1 MRSSATHAFAADQ
14 TTIARGASPGSDT
27 RPRAPALRRA
37 LGATVGGMTTLIA
50 AACLLAAAGNA
61 RADTLRSFWDAPSL
75 DALATHTMRVHER
88 RHGEAADPATVAD
101 DEARI
106 ARMKA
111 WLAKGV
117 VGAPPEPPAAWDAL
131 EAAAHRIAS
140 AGDARDASLQP
151 AVHGLQGALGLYPGA
166 GWLEPDDPQAA
177 ARLAALVRSIELPA
191 VGESWFADVREVTL
205 DDQPTEALSGRFG
218 IVHTVRAIAGPHGHA
233 AVEPAI
239 HGERFRLALT
249 QPLVRST
256 IHVDGR
262 IDETPTRAATQ
273 RAPWGDDADPC
284 AGFVPGYRLG
294 DADAGYWSALG
305 LDAYARSQEAGM
317 KPVGSVVA
325 IVTRDGLPLPAAT
338 VQGSRHAIDARTGF
352 VEARQLRF
360 DVDDDGIT
368 DLLMWEGRGDD
379 TTLAGNAGQPLRHRL
394 FFVNVLGQWHL
405 LGHDA
410 PVASCHGC

>member
-1 MRSSATHAFAADQ
+1 M
-14 TTIARGASPGSDT
+14 
-27 RPRAPALRRA
+27 L
-37 LGATVGGMTTLIA
+37 
-50 AACLLAAAGNA
+50 
-61 RADTLRSFWDAPSL
+61 
-75 DALATHTMRVHER
+75 VHER

-117 VGAPPEPPAAWDAL
+117 VGAPPGPPAAWDAL
-131 EAAAHRIAS
+131 EAAAHRIA
-140 AGDARDASLQP
+140 AAAEPHDASVQP
-151 AVHGLQGALGLYPGA
+151 AVHGLQGALGLYPGN
-166 GWLEPDDPQAA
+166 GWLEPDDRQAA
-177 ARLAALVRSIELPA
+177 SKLAALVRSIELPA
-191 VGESWFADVREVTL
+191 VGESWFADAREVTL
-205 DDQPTEALSGRFG
+205 DDQPTESLSGRFG
-218 IVHTVRAIAGPHGHA
+218 IVHTVRAVGWSQGHA
-233 AVEPAI
+233 ADEPAI

-249 QPLVRST
+249 QPVVRST

-262 IDETPTRAATQ
+262 IDSTLTHATTR
-273 RAPWGDDADPC
+273 RAMWGDDADPC

-360 DVDDDGIT
+360 DVDDDGIA

-379 TTLAGNAGQPLRHRL
+379 TALAGNAEQPLRHRL

-410 PVASCHGC
+410 PAANCHGC